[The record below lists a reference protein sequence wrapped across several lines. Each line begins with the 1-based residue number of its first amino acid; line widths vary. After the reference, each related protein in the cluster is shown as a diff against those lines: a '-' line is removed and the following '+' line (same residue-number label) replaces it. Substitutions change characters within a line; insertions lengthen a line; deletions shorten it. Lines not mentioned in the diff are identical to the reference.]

1 MYLCNVLYQV
11 GRTSKYTFQ
20 HQTKE
25 YPETISEQTW
35 SNLIILERNYRK
47 PVKILEVV
55 WEKSSTT
62 KTVKENVPD
71 IHMPDNQLI
80 FLKTKI
86 AQLTNQG
93 LNAREISREIR
104 DITKSEL
111 IKIIMGYQS
120 QE

>member
-1 MYLCNVLYQV
+1 MYHCTVTYQV
-11 GRTSKYTFQ
+11 GKVKKYLFSHVTN
-20 HQTKE
+20 E

-35 SNLIILERNYRK
+35 SNLIILERDYRK
-47 PVKILEVV
+47 PVKVLEVV

-71 IHMPDNQLI
+71 IHMHDNQLT

-111 IKIIMGYQS
+111 IKIIMGYQTL
-120 QE
+120 E